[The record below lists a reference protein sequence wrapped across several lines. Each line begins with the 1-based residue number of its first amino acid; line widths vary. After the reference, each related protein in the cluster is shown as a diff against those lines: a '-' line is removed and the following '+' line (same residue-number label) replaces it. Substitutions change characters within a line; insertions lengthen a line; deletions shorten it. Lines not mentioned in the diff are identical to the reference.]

1 MSAQHPRDPQVPD
14 TFAGSA
20 ASGRRQ
26 FGPVPATVAR
36 GRDGDWLTTTYEQT
50 GAAAEEIA
58 AGLLALGVRRGDRVA
73 LLGAI
78 GPDWLAC
85 LLGLAAAGAVLVPV
99 LPTTVPAEV
108 AHVLGDCGAVAAVC
122 LDPGQLAKLRAVR
135 DSLPDL
141 RVVVAAHPGCGV
153 PTLAELRAGGVGQEV
168 AERVAQVRPDDLLA
182 ILYTSGT
189 TGPKKGCALSH
200 RNYRLIVDALAR
212 SELNGGPGTM
222 YLYLIPHGQAL
233 LMQLLM
239 WTCGGTMAYAS
250 VREPERVLAE
260 VREVRPEY
268 LPLAPLLL
276 ERAYAEARGK
286 PPEDVRAVFGG
297 RLRHLPVGGASVAPE
312 IVAFFTGCGVPVLE
326 SYGLTEA
333 ATTVTMSYPGEIRPG
348 TLGRPLPGVELRTAP
363 DGELLIRG
371 ENVFRGYWNQHD
383 EDFGAV
389 VDGWLHTGDLGHL
402 DAEGRLVLTGRRKE
416 IINPSHAH
424 PISPVPL
431 ESALRAEPLISQAV
445 LHGENRP
452 YPVLLLTLDPVVAA
466 GWAATNH
473 VPVEGLPDHPALRAE
488 LTALVERAN
497 AGVPEQARARDFRVL
512 DRDLTVASGELT
524 ESFKVRRDVVEE
536 RYAGRFAAMY
546 PLAHQG

>member
-1 MSAQHPRDPQVPD
+1 MPTQLARDVQVPE

-20 ASGRRQ
+20 ALGRRR
-26 FGPVPATVAR
+26 FGSAPATVAR
-36 GRDGDWLTTTYEQT
+36 GTDGTWQTTTYEET
-50 GAAAEEIA
+50 GAAAEEFA

-73 LLGAI
+73 VLGAI
-78 GPDWLAC
+78 GPDWLGC
-85 LLGLAAAGAVLVPV
+85 LLGIAAAGAVLVPV
-99 LPTTVPAEV
+99 LPTTVPDEV
-108 AHVLGDCGAVAAVC
+108 AHVLGDCGAVVAVC
-122 LDPGQLAKLRAVR
+122 LDPGQLAKLQAVR
-135 DSLPDL
+135 NRLPDL
-141 RVVVAAHPGCGV
+141 RVVIASFPRADVR
-153 PTLAELRAGGVGQEV
+153 TLTDVRANGVGQELTGRT
-168 AERVAQVRPDDLLA
+168 AEVQADDLLA

-200 RNYRLIVDALAR
+200 RNYKLIVDALTR

-239 WTCGGTMAYAS
+239 WTCGCSMTFAS
-250 VREPERVLAE
+250 VPEPERVLAE
-260 VREVRPEY
+260 VREVRPDY

-276 ERAYAEARGK
+276 ERAYTEVRGK
-286 PPEDVRAVFGG
+286 APEDVRAVFGG

-312 IVAFFTGCGVPVLE
+312 IVEFFTGCGVPVLE

-333 ATTVTMSYPGEIRPG
+333 ATTVTMTYPDNVRPG
-348 TLGRPLPGVELRTAP
+348 TLGRPLPGIELRTAS

-383 EDFGAV
+383 GDFGAV

-402 DAEGRLVLTGRRKE
+402 DAEGHLVLTGRRKE

-431 ESALRAEPLISQAV
+431 ESALRAEPLVSQAV

-466 GWAATNH
+466 EWSDTG
-473 VPVEGLPDHPALRAE
+473 ALRAE
-488 LTALVERAN
+488 LARAVERAN
-497 AGVPEQARARDFRVL
+497 ARVPEQARARDFWVL
-512 DRDLTVASGELT
+512 DRDLTVADGELT
-524 ESFKVRRDVVEE
+524 ETFKVRRDVVEK
-536 RYAGRFAAMY
+536 RYADRFAALY
-546 PLAHQG
+546 PLAHRG